1 MQIDYNKLEDFRS
14 ILIANKIESY
24 NSLISYYKNSYLPE
38 LKQYAMLSQAEY
50 LERYEQER
58 KDFISDANSGIP
70 LKNLKIHPS
79 EAMNFLRT
87 EAISQREKAKDFSTN
102 IYLVMRSLRTCIKIC
117 QLLKEFEPKLEIY
130 SNYWLCINR
139 PINLN

>member
-24 NSLISYYKNSYLPE
+24 NSVISYYKNSYLPE
-38 LKQYAMLSQAEY
+38 LREYSMFSQSEY
-50 LERYEQER
+50 LERYEKER
-58 KDFISDANSGIP
+58 KDFIADAKAGIP
-70 LKNLKIHPS
+70 LKNLRIQPS
-79 EAMNFLRT
+79 EVMNFLRG
-87 EAISQREKAKDFSTN
+87 EAISQRERAKDFSTN
-102 IYLVMRSLRTCIKIC
+102 IYLVMRSLRACVKIC
-117 QLLKEFEPKLEIY
+117 QLLKEFEPKLDPY